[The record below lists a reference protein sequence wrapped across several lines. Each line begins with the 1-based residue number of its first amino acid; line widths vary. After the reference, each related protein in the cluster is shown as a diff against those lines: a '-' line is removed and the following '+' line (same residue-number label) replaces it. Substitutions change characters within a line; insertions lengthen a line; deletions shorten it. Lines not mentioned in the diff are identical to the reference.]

1 MGSYSCPPKVE
12 DLKNKI
18 HILAKWRCDC
28 SQTWL
33 IQEHRVLQV
42 LDSVQEQL
50 FSCADIGGDILIF
63 KLETMRVFG
72 YLWSEGVVWLR
83 EKQRQNRTM
92 TLQHPP
98 PPAEAA
104 AKAIWPSPES
114 LCILISSKTRVITR
128 LPWMRG
134 MRLVQR
140 PCCCS
145 VLLRDN
151 TGLWGLCFLT
161 DDALL
166 LCLAPARCRTS
177 VA

>member
-1 MGSYSCPPKVE
+1 MTVVKHDWFRNIVSCKCWIQFRNSCFLV
-12 DLKNKI
+12 L
-18 HILAKWRCDC
+18 ILVG
-28 SQTWL
+28 
-33 IQEHRVLQV
+33 I
-42 LDSVQEQL
+42 
-50 FSCADIGGDILIF
+50 FLIF